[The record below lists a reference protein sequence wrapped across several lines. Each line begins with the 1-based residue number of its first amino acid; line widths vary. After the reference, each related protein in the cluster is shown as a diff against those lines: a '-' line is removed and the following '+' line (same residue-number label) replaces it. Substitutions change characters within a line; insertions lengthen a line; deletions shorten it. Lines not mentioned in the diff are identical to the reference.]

1 VTDGPYGISH
11 FGHSYDTFDPK
22 KIKKG
27 IKRKD
32 GQISPSMFSGKYDTT
47 RSGSVKFQQ
56 FSYEW
61 AVELL
66 RILKPG
72 AHLLSFCSP
81 RMYHRM
87 ATGIEDAGFEIRD
100 QLQFLFGTGQ
110 PKSHDISKA
119 IDKLAGAKRKIV
131 GENTNRKGRKNWDN
145 NPKNITLPATNEA
158 EYWDG
163 YGTHLKPSN
172 EPILLARKPIAQ
184 KSVARNVLA
193 YGTGAINID
202 ACRIETEDEYL
213 ADQSGGRFPCNT
225 IIDHEVAELLGG
237 KAKFF
242 YGSKASQKEKNAGC
256 NNHHPTVKNIA
267 LMEYLVKLVTP
278 KNGICLDLFMG
289 SGSTGIACSN
299 LGFGFIGIE
308 RESEYYEIAKARID
322 HWQNVRKVA

>member
-1 VTDGPYGISH
+1 
-11 FGHSYDTFDPK
+11 
-22 KIKKG
+22 
-27 IKRKD
+27 
-32 GQISPSMFSGKYDTT
+32 
-47 RSGSVKFQQ
+47 
-56 FSYEW
+56 
-61 AVELL
+61 
-66 RILKPG
+66 
-72 AHLLSFCSP
+72 
-81 RMYHRM
+81 M

-256 NNHHPTVKNIA
+256 
-267 LMEYLVKLVTP
+267 
-278 KNGICLDLFMG
+278 
-289 SGSTGIACSN
+289 
-299 LGFGFIGIE
+299 
-308 RESEYYEIAKARID
+308 
-322 HWQNVRKVA
+322 